1 MPRTLPLA
9 SPSADASAL
18 PRLQRLSDFLALDP
32 RNAGLLRD
40 MACEALRAGQ
50 WDAVLRAVQRLRLL
64 GEERAPERR
73 LWVRALRGAGRAD
86 EAAAALDHAQAR
98 WPHDAGLALERSRAL
113 AESGDLARALQAL
126 PATEHAEAEAGA
138 ACAWRVRLLHH
149 LGRLD
154 EAEAA
159 AQEHHARHGHDDEV
173 EASLLAVLVDA
184 SRLDEAAHRA
194 ASLVARCR
202 AAGTALPHAVAE
214 PLALAALREG
224 GSGAARDWTDRALAQ
239 RDDDGRLWLVRGLTH
254 LVEGQGADA
263 ERALERAVAVLPE
276 HPGGLLALG
285 WVRLLRGA
293 RGDARQALDRAL
305 AASPAFADA
314 HGSLAV
320 LEALEGRP
328 GPARDAIRRAEG
340 LEPGNPAAR
349 LAAARLEG
357 RCSEAEV
364 RRLAGRVALR
374 SRHAAAVTG

>member
-1 MPRTLPLA
+1 MTVPLP
-9 SPSADASAL
+9 SPPADASAH

-32 RNAGLLRD
+32 RNAGLLREL
-40 MACEALRAGQ
+40 AREALRAAR
-50 WDAVLRAVQRLRLL
+50 WDAVLGAVQRLRLL
-64 GEERAPERR
+64 GEERAAERR
-73 LWVRALRGAGRAD
+73 LLVRALRGAGRAE
-86 EAAAALDHAQAR
+86 EADAALDDAHAR
-98 WPHDAGLALERSRAL
+98 WPRDAGLALERSRAL
-113 AESGDLARALQAL
+113 AGAGDFASALQAL
-126 PATEHAEAEAGA
+126 PATEHAGAEAGA
-138 ACAWRVRLLHH
+138 ACAWRIRLLHH

-154 EAEAA
+154 EAEAVA
-159 AQEHHARHGHDDEV
+159 HEHAARHGVDDEV

-184 SRLDEAAHRA
+184 SRLDEAVHRA
-194 ASLVARCR
+194 TALVARCR
-202 AAGTALPHAVAE
+202 TAGTAFPCAAAE

-224 GSGAARDWTDRALAQ
+224 RSEAARGWTDRALAQ

-254 LVEGQGADA
+254 WVEGQGADA
-263 ERALERAVAVLPE
+263 ERALERAVAALPH
-276 HPGGLLALG
+276 HPGSLLALG

-293 RGDARQALDRAL
+293 RGDARRAFERAL

-320 LEALEGRP
+320 LEALDGRP

-364 RRLAGRVALR
+364 RRLARRVALR
-374 SRHAAAVTG
+374 SRRL

>member
-1 MPRTLPLA
+1 VTE
-9 SPSADASAL
+9 PSSIPPAEASARA
-18 PRLQRLSDFLALDP
+18 RLQRLSDFLALDP
-32 RNAGLLRD
+32 RNAGLLREL
-40 MACEALRAGQ
+40 AREALRAGR
-50 WDAVLRAVQRLRLL
+50 WEAVPGAVQRLRLL

-73 LWVRALRGAGRAD
+73 LLVNALRAAGRGEEAD
-86 EAAAALDHAQAR
+86 AALDEAHAR
-98 WPHDAGLALERSRAL
+98 WPEDAGLALERSRVL
-113 AESGDLARALQAL
+113 AAAGDLAGALQAL
-126 PATEHAEAEAGA
+126 PATERAGAEAGA

-159 AQEHHARHGHDDEV
+159 ACEHAARHGADDEV

-194 ASLVARCR
+194 AALAARCR
-202 AAGTALPHAVAE
+202 AAGAAFPYAAAE

-224 GSGAARDWTDRALAQ
+224 RGEAAREWTDRALAQ

-254 LVEGQGADA
+254 LVDGQGADA
-263 ERALERAVAVLPE
+263 EQALERAVAALPE
-276 HPGGLLALG
+276 HPGSLLALG

-293 RGDARQALDRAL
+293 RAEARQAFDRAL
-305 AASPAFADA
+305 AASPALADA

-320 LEALEGRP
+320 LEAFDGRP

-340 LEPGNPAAR
+340 LEPDHPAAR

-364 RRLAGRVALR
+364 RRLAGQVALR
-374 SRHAAAVTG
+374 SRRPAAAIG